1 MKKYG
6 LYTLLALL
14 LMSGAKAFG
23 QVWEF
28 ADEFSYSSDE
38 CMTSFDATELSDG
51 TIAVSSVHYFKSGEG
66 DFYSYHSA
74 ARKLSA
80 DGELLAEK
88 SHFRESYFSPNIP
101 YLIENPNG
109 GLYML
114 ATYSPDHDH
123 TYFNYFKNYDD
134 PPDKAIIGL
143 YKLDENLEIEASY
156 EHDFVIDTFEK
167 HDSQWN
173 YLPNHY
179 SGEIYVFSAFE
190 DAGSIVGGYI
200 KTISHGNENQDWHD
214 SIFFFR
220 MNFEG
225 EFEDFTGYEMT
236 TRGGAVSFVYR
247 RNHIVKDDSGYLFYI
262 QGNGCLVEFSPNVNR
277 KGCVFRLDEHLNVLN
292 VREFR
297 HADYS
302 QMPENTFYN
311 ITVKR
316 SDHNTTYLAT
326 SSKSKSDPSNDEDC
340 RLYEYD
346 DSGTS
351 VSVTNHIIR
360 GTDQWDMP
368 AMLKGVDLA
377 NDNTVYFAYTLNVG
391 FMNDLDSWMMI
402 ERLDTNL
409 DTISTVYYDLG
420 GYENIHSE
428 AFGITA
434 TNDGGVLLV
443 FSSVNLNNTD
453 QHWTTVTK
461 FPAEAFV
468 GIEEAHNCGLKMA
481 IAYPNPGK
489 DVLNIRTGLRDAWVE
504 VYDVKGRLVHRQDIT
519 ENVTVINT
527 TDWSNGTYVWK
538 VYAGVSML
546 RQGSATSGSTTP
558 VETGKWIKE

>member
-1 MKKYG
+1 MKAK
-6 LYTLLALL
+6 THFFIALALL
-14 LMSGAKAFG
+14 FG
-23 QVWEF
+23 VNALGQEWEF
-28 ADEFSYSSDE
+28 ASEFSYSSEE

-51 TIAVSSVHYFKSGEG
+51 TIAVSSVHYYKSGEG

-74 ARKLSA
+74 ARKLTA
-80 DGELLAEK
+80 NGELLAEK

-114 ATYSPDHDH
+114 VTYSPDHDY
-123 TYFNYFKNYDD
+123 TYFNYFKNYDN

-143 YKLDENLEIEASY
+143 YKLDENLDIEACY

-173 YLPNHY
+173 WLPNHY
-179 SGEIYVFSAFE
+179 SGQIYVFSAFE
-190 DAGSIVGGYI
+190 DEGSIVGGYI
-200 KTISHGNENQDWHD
+200 KTISHGNENQEWHD

-225 EFEDFTGYEMT
+225 EFENLTGYEMT
-236 TRGGAVSFVYR
+236 TRGGAVSYIYR

-262 QGNGCLVEFSPNVNR
+262 QGRSCLTNYSPNVNR
-277 KGCVFRLDEHLNVLN
+277 QGCVFRLDENLNIQD

-297 HADYS
+297 HVDYG

-316 SDHNTTYLAT
+316 SKHNTTYLAT

-351 VSVTNHIIR
+351 VSVTNHIVR
-360 GTDQWDMP
+360 GIDQWDMP
-368 AMLKGVDLA
+368 AMLKGVDVA
-377 NDNTVYFAYTLNVG
+377 EDNTVFFAYTLNVG

-402 ERLDTNL
+402 ERLDADF
-409 DTISTVYYDLG
+409 DTISTVYYDMG
-420 GYENIHSE
+420 GCDNIHSE
-428 AFGITA
+428 AYGITA
-434 TNDGGVLLV
+434 TNDGGVLLA
-443 FSSVNLNNTD
+443 FSSVNLDNTD

-461 FPAEAFV
+461 FPAEAFM
-468 GIEEAHNCGLKMA
+468 GIDEAHDNSLKVA

-504 VYDVKGRLVHRQDIT
+504 VYDVNGRLMYRQAIT
-519 ENVTVINT
+519 ENVTGIDAG
-527 TDWSNGTYVWK
+527 DWAEGVYVWK
-538 VYAGVSML
+538 VISDG
-546 RQGSATSGSTTP
+546 GE

>member
-1 MKKYG
+1 MKATR

-14 LMSGAKAFG
+14 IFFWGKAFG
-23 QVWEF
+23 QEWEF
-28 ADEFSYSSDE
+28 ADEFSYSSNE

-80 DGELLAEK
+80 VGELLAEK

-114 ATYSPDHDH
+114 ATYSPDHDY
-123 TYFNYFKNYDD
+123 TYFNYFKNYDN

-143 YKLDENLEIEASY
+143 YRLDDNLEIEASY

-179 SGEIYVFSAFE
+179 SGQIYMFSAFE
-190 DAGSIVGGYI
+190 DEGSIVGGYI
-200 KTISHGNENQDWHD
+200 KTISHGNENQEWHD

-225 EFEDFTGYEMT
+225 EFEDFNGYEMT

-262 QGNGCLVEFSPNVNR
+262 QGRGCLANFSPNANR
-277 KGCVFRLDEHLNVLN
+277 KGSVFRLDEHLNVLN
-292 VREFR
+292 VSEFR

-316 SDHNTTYLAT
+316 SKHNTTYLAT

-346 DSGTS
+346 DNGTS
-351 VSVTNHIIR
+351 VAVANYIIKGTN
-360 GTDQWDMP
+360 QWDIP

-420 GYENIHSE
+420 GYDNIHSE

-434 TNDGGVLLV
+434 TVDGGVLLT

-468 GIEEAHNCGLKMA
+468 GIKEAHENGLKVA
-481 IAYPNPGK
+481 VAYPNPGGNT
-489 DVLNIRTGLRDAWVE
+489 LNIRTALRNVRVE
-504 VYDVKGRLVHRQDIT
+504 VYDTSGRLVHSQALT
-519 ENVTVINT
+519 ENVTAIDAIVWPTGVYI
-527 TDWSNGTYVWK
+527 WK
-538 VYAGVSML
+538 VVVNGKEAES
-546 RQGSATSGSTTP
+546 
-558 VETGKWIKE
+558 GKWIKQ